1 MKCVAIAT
9 RYRELRDDSDEI
21 TRDDDEKTRDDDE
34 KTWET
39 IAMRRGTCVTAKRE
53 K

>member
-1 MKCVAIAT
+1 MKHVVIAT

-21 TRDDDEKTRDDDE
+21 TRDDDEKTR
-34 KTWET
+34 ET